1 MAFRT
6 GGRVFDKYATTFVA
20 YGNRISEGR
29 ASEHVAECR
38 TVASRTPGQA
48 QAQAQAR
55 PKPQPKPK
63 PQPQPHTKPKPKPNS
78 RFALAASGEPAYPS
92 VS

>member
-1 MAFRT
+1 MGIGFQKEEPQSMWQNVEQWRQ
-6 GGRVFDKYATTFVA
+6 
-20 YGNRISEGR
+20 
-29 ASEHVAECR
+29 EHQAQD
-38 TVASRTPGQA
+38 QA

-63 PQPQPHTKPKPKPNS
+63 PKPQPHTKHKHKPNS